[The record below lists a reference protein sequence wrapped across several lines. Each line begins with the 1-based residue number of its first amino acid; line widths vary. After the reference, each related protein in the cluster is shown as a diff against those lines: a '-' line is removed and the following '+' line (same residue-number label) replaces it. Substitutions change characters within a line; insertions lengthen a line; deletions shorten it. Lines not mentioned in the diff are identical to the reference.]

1 MNRYKPVRR
10 YKLAC
15 LLGLLIA
22 VWCEREAPAQG
33 AAEELMP
40 ESIRDAI
47 RLGAD
52 EKASVKFLQPYTVQ
66 TRTGMGTGPLIG
78 VWSTPFARVV
88 LAASAARKEEKT
100 FAASDVT
107 PDLLVRELQVFV
119 LPQQAAYADRA
130 ATVQTLVVVRRG
142 GGGETVIQPITV
154 APASKSQWLSTAW
167 RNKRRR
173 RSRRFR

>member
-88 LAASAARKEEKT
+88 LAASAARKEEKP
-100 FAASDVT
+100 S
-107 PDLLVRELQVFV
+107 LHRMSH
-119 LPQQAAYADRA
+119 
-130 ATVQTLVVVRRG
+130 QTYWSGSFR
-142 GGGETVIQPITV
+142 
-154 APASKSQWLSTAW
+154 SLSC
-167 RNKRRR
+167 RNRRR
-173 RSRRFR
+173 TRTVPRRYRRW